1 MNNNSYTGVCFCKET
16 NGHPDSFD
24 PTELVSF
31 IKTIPN
37 VKIVW
42 HQSDVQLSEPNALAE
57 RIQDNQLDRIVIA
70 GKSPGYL
77 KLIFSGAMA
86 IAGKD
91 PGNVFLASFNEL
103 GIISKK
109 DTPFS
114 KAILASVIYNL
125 SIDEIISNE
134 DVSVNA
140 NTAVIGAGIADIQS
154 ALEIADGGNKVFLIE
169 RSATIGGHMA
179 MFDKT
184 FPMLECAAC
193 ILIPKM
199 VQEDQHP
206 NIELLL

>member
-1 MNNNSYTGVCFCKET
+1 MNINSYTGVCFCKET
-16 NGHPDSFD
+16 NGHSDSFD

-70 GKSPGYL
+70 GKSPGHL
-77 KLIFSGAMA
+77 KSFFSRAMSLA
-86 IAGKD
+86 AKD
-91 PGNVFLASFNEL
+91 PGNISLASFNEF

-109 DTPFS
+109 DTPFA
-114 KAILASVIYNL
+114 KAILASVIYDI
-125 SIDEIISNE
+125 SIDEIIFAE
-134 DVSVNA
+134 DVSVNP
-140 NTAVIGAGIADIQS
+140 NTVVIGAGIAGIQA

-169 RSATIGGHMA
+169 RTATIGGHMA

-184 FPMLECAAC
+184 FPMLDCAAC
-193 ILIPKM
+193 ILTPKM
-199 VQEDQHP
+199 VQVDQHP